1 MMNSLVY
8 SIQEAFDGFRR
19 ARVST
24 FMTIFTISFLLF
36 IITLFSILFLNA
48 DRLVNTLHAEYDIQA
63 FISNTYSEEEVE
75 SLRQRVMRLEEIG
88 EVEYV
93 SKKQAAIEF
102 QQEFGDE
109 FFDILEEN
117 PLPASLIVKLKQEH
131 QNVNNVKS
139 ISAKIAEW
147 EGIDETVHSV
157 TGFDLLIKV
166 SNSARV
172 ALVVLLTIVVLGSM
186 FVVSN
191 TIRLI
196 INARRHI
203 IETMELVGA
212 THAFIRRPYL
222 LEGLFQGFLGGT
234 FAAII
239 VFILLQIVD
248 AQWPN
253 LIWMP
258 ATYLLGLVAAGV
270 IFGFLGSLF
279 AVKRFL

>member
-1 MMNSLVY
+1 MKSLIY
-8 SIQEAFDGFRR
+8 SIKEAFDGFRR
-19 ARVST
+19 ARVSN
-24 FMTIFTISFLLF
+24 FITIFTISFLLF

-48 DRLVNTLHAEYDIQA
+48 DRLVNALHAEYDVQA
-63 FISNTYSEEEVE
+63 FISNIYSQEEIE
-75 SLRQRVMRLEEIG
+75 SLRNRLMRLEQ
-88 EVEYV
+88 VEKVEFV
-93 SKKQAAIEF
+93 SKEEAAREF

-117 PLPASLIVKLKQEH
+117 PLPASFIVKLKQEY
-131 QNVNNVKS
+131 QNVNDVKS
-139 ISAKIAEW
+139 ISVKISDC
-147 EGIDETVHSV
+147 EGINETVHSV
-157 TGFDLLIKV
+157 SGFDLLLKI
-166 SNSARV
+166 SNSVRA

-212 THAFIRRPYL
+212 TRAFIRRPFL
-222 LEGLFQGFLGGT
+222 LEGLFQGFFGGT

-239 VFILLQIVD
+239 VYIILQIVN

-258 ATYLLGLVAAGV
+258 VTYLSGLLAAGV
-270 IFGFLGSLF
+270 VFGFLGSLF